1 MRGGGE
7 KGDAWRLGG
16 AKLNK
21 HKGVEDLI
29 ATVDDLV
36 ARGYSTQRHVGIYG
50 ASMGGVIMGGAVA
63 HYPTHIGAAIIHAG
77 MDNPLRLSAAP
88 NGANQFAEVG
98 DPATAEGFES
108 IYRMDPVA
116 AIKDGTAYPPVLI
129 DVGLNDNRVAPWM
142 SGKLGATLIHAGDTN
157 VIFRTDSDSG
167 HFGTSLNQQA
177 AEKADH
183 YAFLEKAMS
192 GAKPAK
198 PHKKK
203 H

>member
-1 MRGGGE
+1 
-7 KGDAWRLGG
+7 
-16 AKLNK
+16 
-21 HKGVEDLI
+21 
-29 ATVDDLV
+29 
-36 ARGYSTQRHVGIYG
+36 
-50 ASMGGVIMGGAVA
+50 
-63 HYPTHIGAAIIHAG
+63 
-77 MDNPLRLSAAP
+77 
-88 NGANQFAEVG
+88 
-98 DPATAEGFES
+98 
-108 IYRMDPVA
+108 MDPVA